1 MSADSN
7 PIEYWTP
14 NAPRTPLPPGQGEMI
29 SMFTGPDRVGWPTM
43 LAVTALA
50 SVLAIGIVT
59 TLGWVLA

>member
-14 NAPRTPLPPGQGEMI
+14 DAPRALLPSGQGESI
-29 SMFTGPDRVGWPTM
+29 SMFTGPDRVGWGTM

-50 SVLAIGIVT
+50 SVLAIGIVAM
-59 TLGWVLA
+59 LGWFLA